1 MKRLVL
7 FATVLVLAFSGLTFG
22 SGTDYRTKKG
32 FFIFTVQTEP
42 AEPVVGSNM
51 VMLTIR
57 DAGSGAAVEGATV
70 KVVPWMSMHGH
81 ASPKETRVKEKGNGV
96 YEVDD
101 VYYSMEGPWDLL
113 ITIQKGNIEDAASVA
128 IGIKVK

>member
-1 MKRLVL
+1 MTKRLL
-7 FATVLVLAFSGLTFG
+7 LIATVLVLAFAGLTFG
-22 SGTDYRTKKG
+22 SGTDHRTKKG
-32 FFIFTVQTEP
+32 LFIFVVQSEP
-42 AEPVVGSNM
+42 SEPVVGSNM

-57 DAGSGAAVEGATV
+57 DASSGAPVEGAAV

-81 ASPKETRVKEKGNGV
+81 GSPKETRVKEKGNGA

-101 VYYSMEGPWDLL
+101 LYYSMEGPWDLL

-128 IGIKVK
+128 IDIKK